1 MMHSGFGGGG
11 VVGATPSSRYQ
22 YPKTL
27 YHTLATEST
36 IHRCR
41 PTPQPHPPPTAPTH
55 PPFFVLTSPLT
66 PLAPER
72 IPPKRPH
79 HQHPPSSSRCNRL
92 GSRASIAPETAR
104 DSFPSR
110 YSLSRCGTRDGIGG
124 DRWFLR
130 FLPCVPRFVSDPCA
144 SACVVR
150 DVLLRAALSVCQ
162 MACLSPCLR
171 SGLRGGGAMVWRRGQ
186 RDGGFERC
194 SEGTGNY
201 PVGCRRVA

>member
-1 MMHSGFGGGG
+1 MLSVLHQAQGINIPKPST
-11 VVGATPSSRYQ
+11 TPSPRNPQ
-22 YPKTL
+22 YTVAALPHSL
-27 YHTLATEST
+27 
-36 IHRCR
+36 IHPQQPQ
-41 PTPQPHPPPTAPTH
+41 PTHHFCPNLPPHPPRPRTH
-55 PPFFVLTSPLT
+55 PPQNGLTTSTPPP
-66 PLAPER
+66 PLAATG
-72 IPPKRPH
+72 
-79 HQHPPSSSRCNRL
+79 S
-92 GSRASIAPETAR
+92 GSRESIAPETAR